1 MDRASRY
8 SLWARHI
15 KKPRVNEGET
25 VFDAVSRIA
34 HGFVGKKVWQAT
46 VVRHFG
52 NVVALEDKP
61 VTLTGIAKIDMIG
74 AEVKNGST
82 ETLYPNVTF
91 VGDTEKWAGVYF
103 RADTI
108 YETQL
113 LIGKDSEVM
122 CGGYGKALNEALMLV
137 RNNKILIEHLIEYR
151 GDRAGVRGARLGKG
165 VGGQEARRPCRS
177 PHADCG
183 RRGAEKGDRTMTYQQ
198 AHNILAEHQ
207 KWRRG
212 IGQYECQ
219 PEPEKNLPMPYGPKE
234 LGEAMD
240 RAIDALAEMAERKGA
255 DA

>member
-8 SLWARHI
+8 SVWARHI
-15 KKPRVNEGET
+15 KKPRMNEGET

-52 NVVALEDKP
+52 HVVALEDKP

-74 AEVKNGST
+74 AEVRNGST
-82 ETLYPNVTF
+82 GTLYPNVTF

-103 RADTI
+103 SADTI

-137 RNNKILIEHLIEYR
+137 RHSAKTLIDHLNDYR
-151 GDRAGVRGARLGKG
+151 EIAQAFAGRGWERVWEDARHDSMVARLM
-165 VGGQEARRPCRS
+165 PL
-177 PHADCG
+177 ADD
-183 RRGAEKGDRTMTYQQ
+183 E
-198 AHNILAEHQ
+198 
-207 KWRRG
+207 
-212 IGQYECQ
+212 
-219 PEPEKNLPMPYGPKE
+219 E
-234 LGEAMD
+234 LGKE
-240 RAIDALAEMAERKGA
+240 IAL
-255 DA
+255 

>member
-15 KKPRVNEGET
+15 KKPRMNEGET

-52 NVVALEDKP
+52 HVVALEDKP

-74 AEVKNGST
+74 AEVRNGST
-82 ETLYPNVTF
+82 GTLYPNVTF
-91 VGDTEKWAGVYF
+91 VGDTEKWGGVYF
-103 RADTI
+103 SADTI

-137 RNNKILIEHLIEYR
+137 RHSAKILIEHLIEYR
-151 GDRAGVRGARLGKG
+151 GIATGFAGRGWERVWEDKRHDDLVARLM
-165 VGGQEARRPCRS
+165 PL
-177 PHADCG
+177 ADD
-183 RRGAEKGDRTMTYQQ
+183 EE
-198 AHNILAEHQ
+198 LA
-207 KWRRG
+207 
-212 IGQYECQ
+212 
-219 PEPEKNLPMPYGPKE
+219 KE
-234 LGEAMD
+234 L
-240 RAIDALAEMAERKGA
+240 KGWV
-255 DA
+255 